1 MSDAWEK
8 SAAAWIASQG
18 EAGDFTRRYVLDAP
32 MLARIE
38 GQGFRR
44 ALDVGCG
51 EGRFCRLIAPHVGT
65 TTGIDP
71 SPSLIDEA
79 KRRDARGDYRVG
91 YAEALDFANHSF
103 DLVISYLSLI
113 DIDDIAVA
121 IAEMARVLAPGG
133 TLLIANLNGFNTAND
148 GRGWRT
154 DWHGRPRDFPIDA
167 YLDARPVRAA
177 WKGIDVINWHR
188 PMSTYMSLLIDAGL
202 RLTLFQ
208 EPAPTGGDP
217 AKADRYRRAPY
228 AHVMEWRRD

>member
-38 GQGFRR
+38 GQGFQHV
-44 ALDVGCG
+44 LDVGCG
-51 EGRFCRLIAPHVGT
+51 EGRFCRLIAPYVAHI
-65 TTGIDP
+65 TGIDP

-79 KRRDARGDYRVG
+79 KRRDPQADYRVG
-91 YAEALDFANHSF
+91 HAETLDFADGNF

-113 DIDDIAVA
+113 DIDDIDDA

-133 TLLIANLNGFNTAND
+133 TLLIANLNSFNTAND

-154 DWHGRPRDFPIDA
+154 DWRGRPRDFPIDA
-167 YLDARPVRAA
+167 YLDPRPVRAA

-188 PMSTYMSLLIDAGL
+188 PLSTYMALLIGAGL
-202 RLTLFQ
+202 RLTLFA

-217 AKADRYRRAPY
+217 AKADRYHRAPY

>member
-38 GQGFRR
+38 GRGFQR

-51 EGRFCRLIAPHVGT
+51 EGRFCRLIARHVAHI
-65 TTGIDP
+65 TGIDP

-79 KRRDARGDYRVG
+79 KRRDPQADYGVG
-91 YAEALDFANHSF
+91 YAETLNFADGSF

-113 DIDDIAVA
+113 DIDDIDAA

-133 TLLIANLNGFNTAND
+133 TLLIANLNSFNTAND

-154 DWHGRPRDFPIDA
+154 DWRGRPYDFPIDA

-188 PMSTYMSLLIDAGL
+188 PLSTYMSLLIDAGF
-202 RLTLFQ
+202 RLTLFT